1 MPRAIASSPTR
12 DVGTARRGQ
21 RGDGIYPPVVNP
33 SCPTGSLLI
42 FLEATYHTTLPCV
55 PRCSGALLELG
66 QLAPLVCVSLSLSV
80 SYEWC
85 AGLLGDGLAR
95 PWADTRRWTNRQRA
109 RRSLLYR
116 YSPRYLHYGSELY
129 ASTQPAWCAPPP
141 PLGCHHVARITKW
154 NLRVYTIQSINAGW
168 RSCRRSSRQ
177 CWSRRASDAQRST
190 ALPAA
195 SPLRSTAR
203 GSLIR
208 LPRPG
213 CWETYEPRLKNRLIH
228 KTDERDILKNNAKT

>member
-95 PWADTRRWTNRQRA
+95 PSLSLSLCVCVCLCLCPCLCGLTRAGGPIDSGLGVLSFTATRRGTSTTALSSTLLRSPRGARRRRRLAAITVPGSLSGTCVWTPFNLLMQGGGAVGGAAGSAGAAGHPTPRDRQRYRPPHRSARRHADHLSAYLVRAAGNRTNRA
-109 RRSLLYR
+109 
-116 YSPRYLHYGSELY
+116 
-129 ASTQPAWCAPPP
+129 
-141 PLGCHHVARITKW
+141 
-154 NLRVYTIQSINAGW
+154 
-168 RSCRRSSRQ
+168 
-177 CWSRRASDAQRST
+177 
-190 ALPAA
+190 
-195 SPLRSTAR
+195 
-203 GSLIR
+203 
-208 LPRPG
+208 
-213 CWETYEPRLKNRLIH
+213 
-228 KTDERDILKNNAKT
+228 